1 MQSTCIVETTGHFIG
16 AKYWRLNNG
25 LGGLHRDEIDPETG
39 LTLHAVEY
47 PGGNKEWWQNDI
59 LHRDDGP
66 AVEYADGFKWW
77 YLNGKLHREDI
88 NPETGLTMP
97 AVEYTNGTKEWYL
110 NGNLHRKDGPAVEF
124 ADGRTYYYINGNYI
138 PQLDNKRIYGKEKLA
153 IALLLM

>member
-1 MQSTCIVETTGHFIG
+1 MN
-16 AKYWRLNNG
+16 K
-25 LGGLHRDEIDPETG
+25 PECKIYTS
-39 LTLHAVEY
+39 
-47 PGGNKEWWQNDI
+47 GNKFW
-59 LHRDDGP
+59 
-66 AVEYADGFKWW
+66 V
-77 YLNGKLHREDI
+77 LNGKLHREDI

-97 AVEYTNGTKEWYL
+97 AVEYTNGTKEWYINDKLHREGGPAIEYSNGSKEWYL